1 MSKPRVFV
9 MSTLPEAVE
18 ARLSLDYDPVL
29 NTDDHLVDPKTL
41 GSLAAGCEAIIVSP
55 ADVINAEAINAMPD
69 SVRMVPTF
77 SVGFNHVD
85 LDAAKARGFVV
96 TNTPDVLTDATADT
110 AMLCLLGATKRVY
123 EGMTMLRAGEWTG
136 WKPTQLMGVGM
147 TGKRLGIFGMGRIGR
162 AMADRA
168 RAFGVEIHYFDTYT
182 MSEADAKGAIR
193 HDSPEDLLTVS
204 DMLSLHCPLTPETTK
219 FLDDRR
225 IAMMPDGAVVVNT
238 ARGPVIDDD
247 ALIRALKS
255 GKIAAAGLDVFDGE
269 PNVNAGYFDCPNA
282 FVLPHLGS
290 ATLET
295 RNAMG
300 FRVLDNMDAFFA
312 GKEPP
317 HRVI

>member
-1 MSKPRVFV
+1 MSRTRVFV
-9 MSTLPEAVE
+9 MSTLPDAVE
-18 ARLSLDYDPVL
+18 ARLKDDYDPIL
-29 NTDDHLVDPKTL
+29 NTDDHLVDPLQLGTL
-41 GSLAAGCEAIIVSP
+41 ADGCEAVIVSP
-55 ADVINAEAINAMPD
+55 ADVIKAEAIAALPD

-77 SVGFNHVD
+77 SVGFNHID
-85 LDAAKARGFVV
+85 LDAAKGRGLVV

-110 AMLCLLGATKRVY
+110 AMLCLLGATKRVF
-123 EGMTMLRAGEWTG
+123 EGMTMLRASEWTG
-136 WKPTQLMGVGM
+136 WKPTQLMGVGL

-168 RAFGVEIHYFDTYT
+168 RAFGVEIHYYDTYT
-182 MSEADAKGAIR
+182 MSEDDAKGAIR
-193 HDSPEDLLTVS
+193 HDSPEDLLTAS

-269 PNVNAGYFDCPNA
+269 PNVNPGYFDCPNA

-317 HRVI
+317 HRVV